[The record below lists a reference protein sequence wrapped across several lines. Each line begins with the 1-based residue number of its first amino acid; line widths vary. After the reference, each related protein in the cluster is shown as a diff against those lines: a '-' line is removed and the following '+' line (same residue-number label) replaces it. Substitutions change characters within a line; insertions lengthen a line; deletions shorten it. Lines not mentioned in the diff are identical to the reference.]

1 MTTAT
6 GTGGADTTPPGPPGP
21 PKTSRARTRLGDRT
35 FAGAARG
42 AGILIL
48 LVLAGVAGFLLIE
61 AWPALVA
68 APEEL
73 PGGEGFVAYVAPLA
87 LGTVTSAII
96 ALLLATPLADG
107 IALFIS
113 HYAPRRLAN
122 ALGYLV
128 DLLAAVPSIIYG
140 FWGLAVL
147 APLMTPVGQWLG
159 SALGFLTFFA
169 VPATAT
175 GRTTLTVGVVLAV
188 MILPIV

>member
-21 PKTSRARTRLGDRT
+21 PGTPKTSRARTRLGDRT

-73 PGGEGFVAYVAPLA
+73 PGGAGFVAYVAPLA
-87 LGTVTSAII
+87 MGT
-96 ALLLATPLADG
+96 G
-107 IALFIS
+107 I
-113 HYAPRRLAN
+113 
-122 ALGYLV
+122 V
-128 DLLAAVPSIIYG
+128 
-140 FWGLAVL
+140 
-147 APLMTPVGQWLG
+147 
-159 SALGFLTFFA
+159 
-169 VPATAT
+169 
-175 GRTTLTVGVVLAV
+175 V
-188 MILPIV
+188 MISSLLVQPL

>member
-73 PGGEGFVAYVAPLA
+73 PGGEGFVAYVAPPA
-87 LGTVTSAII
+87 LGAVTAAII
-96 ALLLATPLADG
+96 ALRLATPLAVG
-107 IALFIS
+107 VALVSS
-113 HYAPRRLAN
+113 HCAPRRRAR
-122 ALGYLV
+122 
-128 DLLAAVPSIIYG
+128 S
-140 FWGLAVL
+140 
-147 APLMTPVGQWLG
+147 LG
-159 SALGFLTFFA
+159 SP
-169 VPATAT
+169 VD
-175 GRTTLTVGVVLAV
+175 RR
-188 MILPIV
+188 